1 MADVI
6 RASVLSELSV
16 THGFSLRTGGAS
28 KPPFDSLNIA
38 RAVGDDADDV
48 QANLVSLAKAVGY
61 PAESLFEVSQVHGNV
76 VRVVRPGEDP
86 VAVRAE
92 DADVLVAVDPGVAI
106 GIRVADCVAALIVD
120 PSSGAVAGVHAG
132 WRGVVEHA
140 ADAAIDRLVREVG
153 AKPAELR
160 VATFPHIRAC
170 CFEVGDDVAKT
181 IADAS
186 SATDVID
193 TGYDKP
199 HVNLLPV
206 LQAQLTARGVLATH
220 LQDIGGCTH
229 CEPERFFSFRRDG
242 KRSGRHLATIVARAP
257 STTKRA

>member
-6 RASVLSELSV
+6 RASLLSELSV

-28 KPPFDSLNIA
+28 KPPFDSLNVA
-38 RAVGDDADDV
+38 RAVGDDSADV
-48 QANLVSLAKAVGY
+48 QANLASLANAVGY
-61 PAESLFEVSQVHGNV
+61 AADELFEVSQVHGNA

-92 DADVLVAVDPGVAI
+92 EADVLVATDPGVPI
-106 GIRVADCVAALIVD
+106 GIRVADCIAALIVD
-120 PSSGAVAGVHAG
+120 PASGAVAAVHAG

-140 ADAAIDRLVREVG
+140 ADSAIDTLSREVG
-153 AKPAELR
+153 AKPSELR

-186 SATDVID
+186 SAANVID
-193 TGYDKP
+193 THYDKP

-206 LQAQLTARGVLATH
+206 LRAQLAARGVLAAH
-220 LQDIGGCTH
+220 VQDIGGCTH
-229 CEPERFFSFRRDG
+229 CEPGRHFSFRRDG
-242 KRSGRHLATIVARAP
+242 KRSGRHLATIVARGP
-257 STTKRA
+257 SNTKRA

>member
-6 RASVLSELSV
+6 HASLLSELSV

-28 KPPFDSLNIA
+28 KPPFDSLNVA
-38 RAVGDDADDV
+38 RAVGDDAADV
-48 QANLVSLAKAVGY
+48 QANLLSLANAVGY
-61 PAESLFEVSQVHGNV
+61 VADDLFEVSQVHGRA
-76 VRVVRPGEDP
+76 VRVARRGEDP
-86 VAVRAE
+86 VSVRAE
-92 DADVLVAVDPGVAI
+92 EADVLVAVDPGVAI

-120 PSSGAVAGVHAG
+120 PASGAVAGVHAG

-140 ADAAIDRLVREVG
+140 ADAAIDTLVREVG

-160 VATFPHIRAC
+160 VATFPHIRVC

-186 SATDVID
+186 NASDVID
-193 TGYDKP
+193 TRYDKP

-206 LQAQLTARGVLATH
+206 LQAQLTARGVLLAH
-220 LQDIGGCTH
+220 VQDIDGCTH
-229 CEPERFFSFRRDG
+229 CEPQRFFSFRRDG
-242 KRSGRHLATIVARAP
+242 KQSGRHLATIVARDLSA
-257 STTKRA
+257 TKRA